1 MFPAQE
7 ILFWGDLVSGPV
19 ETLAPNR
26 LILRL
31 LMLTQLPL
39 YVKCF
44 LHYRIPMLS
53 VISESNTLTS
63 LSQNSASSENDSND
77 LFEDTALN
85 GILPDDDAA
94 NDNEISFVGYV
105 VLVVI
110 RCI

>member
-1 MFPAQE
+1 
-7 ILFWGDLVSGPV
+7 
-19 ETLAPNR
+19 
-26 LILRL
+26 
-31 LMLTQLPL
+31 
-39 YVKCF
+39 
-44 LHYRIPMLS
+44 MLS